1 LANIFR
7 RNYRSKSTI
16 GGLDLFSSE
25 AHADTGT
32 LSLRLPT
39 SKTNSGGAI
48 MTKSAKLPK
57 LVLPALLVASALA
70 APMIASAQDNN
81 APVTRAEVRAQLT
94 PLEKAG
100 YSPAT
105 NDNYYPQSLQ
115 QAQQRVDASNGI
127 AAQAYGPSTSGTS
140 ASGLHVLVAPA
151 SGDAQHSI
159 YFGH

>member
-1 LANIFR
+1 
-7 RNYRSKSTI
+7 
-16 GGLDLFSSE
+16 
-25 AHADTGT
+25 
-32 LSLRLPT
+32 
-39 SKTNSGGAI
+39 

-94 PLEKAG
+94 QLEKAG